1 MDLKILE
8 IASNTKNNKII
19 KNFTHLAKNKNPIC
33 GDEME
38 ISLKITNDKII
49 DFGYQ
54 SKSCIFC
61 QASASLLSINIK
73 NKKIKIMKQLI
84 QDLEDFFSKNSNKF
98 KKKWPQYKIL
108 FNKKN
113 LARKGCLLLPF
124 QTLKKALKS

>member
-8 IASNTKNNKII
+8 IASNTKNNKIV

-33 GDEME
+33 GDVME

-54 SKSCIFC
+54 SKSCIYC
-61 QASASLLSINIK
+61 QASVSLLSINTK
-73 NKKIKIMKQLI
+73 NKKIKIIKQLI
-84 QDLEDFFSKNSNKF
+84 QEIEYFFSDSSNKF
-98 KKKWPQYKIL
+98 KKKWPQYKVL

-113 LARKGCLLLPF
+113 LARKNCLLLPF

>member
-8 IASNTKNNKII
+8 IASNTKNNKIV
-19 KNFTHLAKNKNPIC
+19 KNFTHLAKDKNPIC

-38 ISLKITNDKII
+38 ITLRIADDKII

-54 SKSCIFC
+54 SKSCIYC

-73 NKKIKIMKQLI
+73 NKKTKIVKQLI
-84 QDLEDFFSKNSNKF
+84 QDLEIFFSSSSNKF

-108 FNKKN
+108 FKEKN
-113 LARKGCLLLPF
+113 IARKGCILLPF
-124 QTLKKALKS
+124 KTLKKALKS

>member
-8 IASNTKNNKII
+8 IASNPKNNKIV
-19 KNFTHLAKNKNPIC
+19 KNFTHLAKDKNPSC

-38 ISLKITNDKII
+38 ISLRITDDKII

-54 SKSCIFC
+54 SKSCIYC

-73 NKKIKIMKQLI
+73 NKKTKIVKQLI
-84 QDLEDFFSKNSNKF
+84 QDLEIFFSSSSNKF
-98 KKKWPQYKIL
+98 KKKWPQYKVL

-113 LARKGCLLLPF
+113 LARKNCLLLPF

>member
-8 IASNTKNNKII
+8 IASNTKNNKIV
-19 KNFTHLAKNKNPIC
+19 KNFTHSAKNKNPIC
-33 GDEME
+33 GDVME
-38 ISLKITNDKII
+38 ISLRINNDKII

-54 SKSCIFC
+54 SKSCIYC
-61 QASASLLSINIK
+61 QASASLLSINTK
-73 NKKIKIMKQLI
+73 NKKLEIIKQLI
-84 QDLEDFFSKNSNKF
+84 HDFEDFFSNSSNKF
-98 KKKWPQYKIL
+98 KKKWPKYKVL